1 MKKTILITG
10 ASGMLSKHLTKQLE
24 REYSIRYLT
33 RKVTKNN
40 EYLWDLN
47 KNYID
52 PNALKDVHTI
62 IHLAG
67 SAIAD
72 RRWTKKRKQI
82 ILSSRVDSAHLI
94 LDELK
99 NNGITIDSF
108 ISASAIGYYGT
119 KTTNIIYN
127 EESEK
132 GNDFLSN
139 VCYKW
144 EDAANKLKSSNV
156 ANKIAIVRI
165 GIILSNSGGALK
177 KIIRPIK
184 YGFGSGL
191 GTGNQYMPWI
201 HIQDLCSL
209 FNFLIK
215 NKHISGTFN
224 AVSPEHITN
233 IELTRK
239 IGKVLSRPIFL
250 PNIPKFIIQALYGEM
265 SLILLEGSRVSS
277 DKIVEQ
283 GFSFNYGNLNNALIN
298 LLQAEKQA

>member
-10 ASGMLSKHLTKQLE
+10 ASGMLAKHLTKQLE
-24 REYSIRYLT
+24 QEYSIKYLT
-33 RKVTKNN
+33 RKVTGIN

-67 SAIAD
+67 SGIAD
-72 RRWTKKRKQI
+72 KRWSKKRKQS

-94 LDELK
+94 LNELK

-108 ISASAIGYYGT
+108 ISASAIGYYGM
-119 KTTNIIYN
+119 TTTDIIYN
-127 EESEK
+127 EESKK
-132 GNDFLSN
+132 GNDFLSD
-139 VCYKW
+139 VCRRW
-144 EDAANKLKSSNV
+144 EDVAHKFKSSNV
-156 ANKIAIVRI
+156 ANRVVIARI
-165 GIILSNSGGALK
+165 GIILSNRDGALK

-184 YGFGSGL
+184 LGIGSGL

-201 HIQDLCSL
+201 HIKDLCRI
-209 FNFLIK
+209 FHFMINNK
-215 NKHISGTFN
+215 NISGTFN

-233 IELTRK
+233 IELTK
-239 IGKVLSRPIFL
+239 EIGKVLSRPIFL
-250 PNIPKFIIQALYGEM
+250 PNIPKFMIQALFGEM
-265 SLILLEGSRVSS
+265 SIIVLEGSRVSS

-283 GFSFNYGNLNNALIN
+283 GFSFNYGNLNNALID
-298 LLQAEKQA
+298 LLQVKQA